1 MKITTVR
8 EEVIREN
15 NSKRT
20 IVKVYG
26 EVKPSDSREPLC
38 LVPAGSYVGQGVSN
52 CHPEDEL
59 DEVVGYR
66 LARSRA
72 YRNLYNIVLAEQM
85 KLRNSFENLLEDT
98 VYRSARKYEGASMDQ
113 TVDIIRTL
121 QQGSGG
127 ELDFD
132 ESEDELMPAG
142 VEERILQIIEKFEE
156 DGVRQTSVRVTDVGD
171 CQMGFYV
178 HEETVFCLSDGSDF
192 WFGDL
197 SEEEQVEAV
206 RKLVDQAD
214 YKIDN
219 TFC

>member
-1 MKITTVR
+1 
-8 EEVIREN
+8 
-15 NSKRT
+15 
-20 IVKVYG
+20 
-26 EVKPSDSREPLC
+26 
-38 LVPAGSYVGQGVSN
+38 
-52 CHPEDEL
+52 
-59 DEVVGYR
+59 
-66 LARSRA
+66 
-72 YRNLYNIVLAEQM
+72 
-85 KLRNSFENLLEDT
+85 
-98 VYRSARKYEGASMDQ
+98 MDQ